1 MLAELKRKAT
11 QGQLFFL
18 TLLDKLMFMCDVRR
32 RKNTSVSRYYISHE
46 HPVGSTTPD
55 NMAGIGAFLKNA
67 WNKEPV
73 ILASCAIGVIGVA
86 IPFISPITKYTGM
99 INSAVPYNYPVP
111 VRDDGNMPDVPAHP
125 SEPKGNNLEW
135 LKNL

>member
-1 MLAELKRKAT
+1 M
-11 QGQLFFL
+11 
-18 TLLDKLMFMCDVRR
+18 
-32 RKNTSVSRYYISHE
+32 
-46 HPVGSTTPD
+46 STRWVETTED
-55 NMAGIGAFLKNA
+55 NMAGIAAFLKNA

-73 ILASCAIGVIGVA
+73 ILASCAIGLIGFA
-86 IPFISPITKYTGM
+86 IPLISPITKYTGM
-99 INSAVPYNYPVP
+99 INSSVPYNYPVP

>member
-1 MLAELKRKAT
+1 MVARESNLP
-11 QGQLFFL
+11 GFVGFF
-18 TLLDKLMFMCDVRR
+18 
-32 RKNTSVSRYYISHE
+32 
-46 HPVGSTTPD
+46 ST
-55 NMAGIGAFLKNA
+55 GIGAFLKNA

-73 ILASCAIGVIGVA
+73 ILASCVA

>member
-1 MLAELKRKAT
+1 MS
-11 QGQLFFL
+11 
-18 TLLDKLMFMCDVRR
+18 TL
-32 RKNTSVSRYYISHE
+32 SV
-46 HPVGSTTPD
+46 HPLET

-73 ILASCAIGVIGVA
+73 IMASCAIAVVGVA
-86 IPFISPITKYTGM
+86 LPFISPFTKYSAM

-111 VRDDGNMPDVPAHP
+111 VRDDGDMPDVPAHP
-125 SEPKGNNLEW
+125 CEPKGNNLQW